1 LPQKPRG
8 PVVRLLLRSSC
19 QYEIDRFRERARVV
33 GDTLSGVARVRRLT
47 SVASVLW
54 IDFDYSSFVAAH
66 ALGADYR
73 DLGNEGTPA
82 LCPLERAGISD
93 EEDQFL
99 LAFADRL
106 FAHWQT
112 AFKAEDHEEFAHS
125 IAHCASEGLRRMWH
139 LAGMVQVLAL
149 RRILT
154 QYTALGPWGQIFD
167 GEPDNL
173 GRAACARF
181 VSWLIKGQS

>member
-8 PVVRLLLRSSC
+8 PVVRLLLRSSW
-19 QYEIDRFRERARVV
+19 QYEIDRFRERARAI

-47 SVASVLW
+47 SVARVRW

-66 ALGADYR
+66 ALRADCR

-99 LAFADRL
+99 LA
-106 FAHWQT
+106 
-112 AFKAEDHEEFAHS
+112 S
-125 IAHCASEGLRRMWH
+125 
-139 LAGMVQVLAL
+139 
-149 RRILT
+149 
-154 QYTALGPWGQIFD
+154 Y
-167 GEPDNL
+167 
-173 GRAACARF
+173 
-181 VSWLIKGQS
+181 